1 MSDPMTPEERAES
14 LRLAIQ
20 MQIKPV
26 ESEGAGHY
34 WMLSD
39 DGFLRIAAAIQQA
52 EDDAL
57 ERAAQACDAIQ
68 QEALVARSS
77 LIGPE
82 FFETKTQVAR
92 QLAEAIRGLK
102 HRSSSE

>member
-1 MSDPMTPEERAES
+1 MTPQERAES
-14 LRLAIQ
+14 LRVAIQ
-20 MQIKPV
+20 MHIKLV

-39 DGFLRIAAAIQQA
+39 DGLVRIAVAIQQA

-57 ERAAQACDAIQ
+57 ERAAQACDAIH
-68 QEALVARSS
+68 QEGLVTRSS

-82 FFETKTQVAR
+82 FFETKAQVAR
-92 QLAEAIRGLK
+92 QLAETIRGLK
-102 HRSSSE
+102 TSGTAE